1 LVDWDTLHIVDVLDD
16 EGKVEL
22 PSEEQVYTVLGMQ
35 KEDDSEKKD
44 MEGRGTNCG
53 LRNECDDQPVAIPVF
68 QNLPGE
74 RRLFDR
80 NTPMMEPGSVYSNM
94 KEFRFAMRQYAIEK
108 EFELGIEATG
118 KTRYRGYCRGGDCP

>member
-1 LVDWDTLHIVDVLDD
+1 MMKARLNSLVRN
-16 EGKVEL
+16 K
-22 PSEEQVYTVLGMQ
+22 SMQ
-35 KEDDSEKKD
+35 FWGCKKEDDSEKKD

-53 LRNECDDQPVAIPVF
+53 LRNECDDQPVAIPIF

-80 NTPMMEPGSVYSNM
+80 NTPIMEPGSVYSNM
-94 KEFRFAMRQYAIEK
+94 NEFRLAMKQYAIEK